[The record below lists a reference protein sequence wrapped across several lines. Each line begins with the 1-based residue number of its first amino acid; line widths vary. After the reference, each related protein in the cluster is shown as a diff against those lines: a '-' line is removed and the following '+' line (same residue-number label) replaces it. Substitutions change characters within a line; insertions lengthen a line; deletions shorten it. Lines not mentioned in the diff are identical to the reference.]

1 MTLPATIFD
10 RIIKYCDGNPLREDM
25 AYLEQA
31 LWNNQNIPRTK
42 SDIAVDIPVP
52 DQIVEMDGISVLLTL
67 GSTNQH
73 GIVPCRISGKTSD
86 RDHRIKHRHVRA
98 IRECS
103 RLRGFTDN
111 ADSVGN
117 RTDKAFP

>member
-1 MTLPATIFD
+1 MTIPAAAFD
-10 RIIKYCDGNPLREDM
+10 RVRKYCNGNPLQKDM

-31 LWNNQNIPRTK
+31 LRNNQNIAWTK

-52 DQIVEMDGISVLLTL
+52 DQIVEMDRIGVLLAL

-73 GIVPCRISGKTSD
+73 GVVPCRISGKTSD
-86 RDHRIKHRHVRA
+86 RDHRIEHRHVRA

-111 ADSVGN
+111 AD
-117 RTDKAFP
+117 